1 MKASAVE
8 ILPCRR
14 RLNSSRSAGFCSQLT
29 ASTIGSDQCAV
40 HGVEGQQANS
50 RVIARMLDVAAQEFV
65 GEIFAVMPDKVH
77 DQKGDIVH
85 DIDPTQFWIELQA
98 VKRRELSLPTH
109 DIMSVKI
116 AVAFAN
122 VAA

>member
-1 MKASAVE
+1 MQAAFELEPFGRFLLAAQGVDH
-8 ILPCRR
+8 
-14 RLNSSRSAGFCSQLT
+14 
-29 ASTIGSDQCAV
+29 GSDQRAV

-50 RVIARMLDVAAQEFV
+50 RVVARPLDIAAQEFV
-65 GEIFAVMPDKVH
+65 GKIFAVMPDEVH
-77 DQKGDIVH
+77 DQEGDIVH
-85 DIDPTQFWIELQA
+85 DIDPTQFGVELQA

-109 DIMSVKI
+109 DVMSVKI